1 MSGQKNAKSVKKCQN
16 LKNYLK
22 LFFLF
27 TFKAKILLVIVME
40 KMSNKAKGQAFE
52 ERAKMIL
59 EQRLGVVLESEIKLN
74 DHKFDLVS
82 SNRSIIIECKSLE
95 WTASGNIPSAKLD
108 NLDKAV
114 NFLAKESAPPPKDFV
129 HESFDMFSKERIS
142 RRILC
147 PHFEIFAAHKYVCL

>member
-1 MSGQKNAKSVKKCQN
+1 M
-16 LKNYLK
+16 
-22 LFFLF
+22 
-27 TFKAKILLVIVME
+27 KIPLVIVME

-59 EQRLGVVLESEIKLN
+59 EQRLGGVLESEVKLN

-82 SNRSIIIECKSLE
+82 SDRSIIIECKSLE

-114 NFLAKESAPPPKDFV
+114 NFLAKESEAPRK
-129 HESFDMFSKERIS
+129 
-142 RRILC
+142 ILC
-147 PHFEIFAAHKYVCL
+147 MSRSTCSQKNESLAEYFVRTSKFLPHTNVSIYEIDDKGNVKEIKR